1 MEMTTADIVQI
12 VIGILSL
19 AATVAVS
26 FLIYWL
32 QTRHEKEIA
41 KIEQDRQK
49 RELEEKAHIFLLDNS
64 NERDYLPWCIIAVNL
79 HRHETHSRAI
89 YTNFCRCSPELQTE
103 ILKQAGF
110 TLPVIKGREWVDICF
125 SKLRDDIKEYKLGR
139 DMLYDGAKYFHR
151 GFERYRQLPY
161 KLDELHATSV
171 YPNSTFTSATFVDN
185 KDSFEK
191 YLDVYFRQVFG
202 EKDGAQNKAISY
214 PPADYVW
221 NLQNLGNAD
230 ENIVCYWVMEFVEQV
245 VFNIYRRKH
254 PEGLMYDNM
263 TDAVVVT
270 YEDTYYETLL
280 WLYYTYYE
288 ESGSAE

>member
-64 NERDYLPWCIIAVNL
+64 NERDYLPCCIIAANL

-139 DMLYDGAKYFHR
+139 DMLYGGAKYFHR
-151 GFERYRQLPY
+151 GFEGYRQLPY

-191 YLDVYFRQVFG
+191 YLDAYFRQVFG
-202 EKDGAQNKAISY
+202 EKDGAQNEAISY
-214 PPADYVW
+214 PPADYIW
-221 NLQNLGNAD
+221 TLQKLGDAD

-245 VFNIYRRKH
+245 VFNIYSRKH

-263 TDAVVVT
+263 TDAAVET
-270 YEDTYYETLL
+270 YEDMYYETLL
-280 WLYYTYYE
+280 WLYCTYYE